1 MTLLRSEEL
10 RSGLG
15 AYYALVED
23 RRRLGLGEDDQDRFR
38 LETLG
43 LLSAEQ
49 LSGIEDPERFPFEV
63 GAAEAARVARE
74 LTVRPGALAWLPRLA
89 KYQVLMRR
97 SAEEIRAAALLLM
110 AEIDR
115 ELGE

>member
-1 MTLLRSEEL
+1 MPSSRTVGDWAWAKTTRPS
-10 RSGLG
+10 
-15 AYYALVED
+15 
-23 RRRLGLGEDDQDRFR
+23 R